1 MSSQVQRSA
10 APPWAARLA
19 AGVREEWA
27 WLVGGLLLVGLALVG
42 LGVTG
47 LLPEKGLSG
56 FVGCFLAVYATLVLL
71 QSPHSAVFGAGLKRR
86 LQQAIISSGVGFYGV
101 VSLSRFLQL
110 ELHDVLDALRGFELS
125 RAQVG
130 GMVRDW
136 LIGFSMQSLMN
147 SIEAM
152 LWPFK
157 MLSALGMVKAAV
169 VFVPLWALYRLG
181 GWVFPELA
189 AQIEAEEAALD
200 DDEVADTKPRP
211 SAADAPPPPPPPVN
225 PRDPVSR

>member
-1 MSSQVQRSA
+1 MSSQVQRSTT
-10 APPWAARLA
+10 PPWAVRMA
-19 AGVREEWA
+19 AGIREEWA
-27 WLVGGLLLVGLALVG
+27 WLVGGLLLVGLVLVG
-42 LGVTG
+42 LGVFG

-71 QSPHSAVFGAGLKRR
+71 QSPHSALFGAGFKRR

-110 ELHDVLDALRGFELS
+110 ELHDVLDALREFELS
-125 RAQVG
+125 QSQVKG
-130 GMVRDW
+130 LVRDW

-157 MLSALGMVKAAV
+157 MLSALGMLKAAV

-189 AQIEAEEAALD
+189 AQIEAEDDALD
-200 DDEVADTKPRP
+200 EDETAEARP
-211 SAADAPPPPPPPVN
+211 APPAADALPPPPPPGN
-225 PRDPVSR
+225 PHDPVSR